1 MAESESEKLR
11 DAKARLA
18 VEEKIS
24 ALQGRDI
31 SQNFS
36 EVEQIKEILYLNT
49 KKTEFDRA
57 ILKSARDLNDQIL
70 KNISGITTINKLK
83 TAQQRTEA
91 KADKARALAF
101 EVEKSLSETQI
112 TNLKTL
118 EFIRGKELIALENVA
133 KIQQKIDDGVMTQKQ
148 GQAQLNYYKKEA
160 RDLDAEQESILKS
173 KLTDSAKLVL
183 SNKELAKAG
192 QRDADLQKK
201 VLDVTDGAAVKT
213 AEFLKLIPGFGNV
226 ATQVIG
232 SIEEG
237 IEDVLSGE
245 TSIKEFREEFSGI
258 NVLGKSVFS
267 KFNMITVAVGAI
279 SKAILEVNK
288 QQVLLTRNL
297 GHSLELSKVVTSEFA
312 LTSEVLGQ
320 ANSLV
325 EQFGINVQDAFTQE
339 TLQSA
344 TELQVAVGLTA
355 EEAGEL
361 AFLSTVSGDN
371 FERQLES
378 SVKSVNPLLSARKIL
393 QQVGNLSSF
402 ISLNFDNNVTALVSA
417 ASKAKELG
425 LELSQVDK
433 IADNLLDIESS
444 ITSEFEARIITGQD
458 LNLNMARFYAFNN
471 DLVGVTREIGNNQKI
486 ISTFAGTNRVA
497 QDAIAGALGL
507 SREEISTMIR
517 EQKVLNGMTDEAR
530 EAQRLGDIKAIEN
543 VEKLK
548 KSFQRLFESAAIF
561 LEPIVTALTSL
572 TAVLSYVAEG
582 VNAIGSVFN
591 PGFFRNL
598 TNLLSLAAIAAGFI
612 MGGPVVGFS
621 VMAGLGLLGA
631 GAVSLGNDVY
641 SPGYGKRTLL
651 APEGAIALNN
661 DDTVLAGTNLG
672 RNSGYSRSQ
681 FKELKAA
688 VREGAS
694 EAVLAID
701 GRRLMASTQVANV
714 IEQRQYSV

>member
-1 MAESESEKLR
+1 MALNEKEKLTL
-11 DAKARLA
+11 AKERLA

-36 EVEQIKEILYLNT
+36 EVENIKEILSLNT
-49 KKTEFDRA
+49 KKTEFDRE
-57 ILKSARDLNDQIL
+57 ILKSARDLNDQVL
-70 KNISGITTINKLK
+70 KNIGGITTINKLT
-83 TAQQRTEA
+83 TARQRTEA
-91 KADKARALAF
+91 KANKAKKLADEVTNSLTDKQQGYLLDVKTLRKEEL
-101 EVEKSLSETQI
+101 E
-112 TNLKTL
+112 NLK
-118 EFIRGKELIALENVA
+118 EAA
-133 KIQQKIDDGVMTQKQ
+133 KVQTKIDEGVMTQKQ
-148 GQAQLNYYKKEA
+148 GQFQLNIFKKA
-160 RDLDAEQESILKS
+160 ANDADVAQEKIIRR

-183 SNKELAKAG
+183 SSEALAEAG
-192 QRDADLQKK
+192 FEQVKLQKD
-201 VLDVTDGAAVKT
+201 VLKVTDGAAIKT

-226 ATQVIG
+226 ATQVID
-232 SIEEG
+232 SIDEG
-237 IEDVLSGE
+237 IEDVLTGE
-245 TSIKEFREEFSGI
+245 TSIKEFKEEFSGI

-339 TLQSA
+339 TLESA

-378 SVKSVNPLLSARKIL
+378 AVKSVNPLLSARKIL
-393 QQVGNLSSF
+393 QQVGNISSF

-433 IADNLLDIESS
+433 IADSLLDIESS

-530 EAQRLGDIKAIEN
+530 EDQRLGDIKAVEN

-561 LEPIVTALTSL
+561 LEPIVSGLTSL
-572 TAVLSYVAEG
+572 VSILNVVTKGINV
-582 VNAIGSVFN
+582 IGSVFN

-598 TNLLSLAAIAAGFI
+598 TNFLALAAIAAGFI
-612 MGGPVVGFS
+612 MGGPLGGFAVMGALTAVGD
-621 VMAGLGLLGA
+621 VAT
-631 GAVSLGNDVY
+631 VLGNDVY

-681 FKELKAA
+681 FKELKTA

-714 IEQRQYSV
+714 IEQRQHPI

>member
-1 MAESESEKLR
+1 MALNEKEKLTL
-11 DAKARLA
+11 AKERLA

-36 EVEQIKEILYLNT
+36 EVENIKEILSLNT
-49 KKTEFDRA
+49 KKTEFDRE
-57 ILKSARDLNDQIL
+57 ILKSARDLNDQVL
-70 KNISGITTINKLK
+70 KNIGGITTINKLT
-83 TAQQRTEA
+83 TARQRTEA
-91 KADKARALAF
+91 KANKAKKLADEVTNSLTDKQQGYLLDVKTLRKEEL
-101 EVEKSLSETQI
+101 E
-112 TNLKTL
+112 NLK
-118 EFIRGKELIALENVA
+118 EAA
-133 KIQQKIDDGVMTQKQ
+133 KVQTKIDEGVMTQKQ
-148 GQAQLNYYKKEA
+148 GQFQLNIFKKA
-160 RDLDAEQESILKS
+160 ANDADVAQEKIIRR

-183 SNKELAKAG
+183 SSEALAEAG
-192 QRDADLQKK
+192 FEQVKLQKD
-201 VLDVTDGAAVKT
+201 VLKVTDGAAIKT

-226 ATQVIG
+226 ATQVID
-232 SIEEG
+232 SIDEG
-237 IEDVLSGE
+237 IEDVLTGE
-245 TSIKEFREEFSGI
+245 TSIKEFKEEFSGI

-339 TLQSA
+339 TLESA

-378 SVKSVNPLLSARKIL
+378 AVKSVNPLLSARKIL
-393 QQVGNLSSF
+393 QQVGNISSF

-433 IADNLLDIESS
+433 IADSLLDIESS

-530 EAQRLGDIKAIEN
+530 EDQRLGDIKAVEN

-561 LEPIVTALTSL
+561 LEPIVSGLTSL
-572 TAVLSYVAEG
+572 VSILNVVTKGINV
-582 VNAIGSVFN
+582 IGSVFN

-598 TNLLSLAAIAAGFI
+598 TNFLALAAIAAGFI
-612 MGGPVVGFS
+612 MGGPLGGFAVMGALTAVGD
-621 VMAGLGLLGA
+621 VAT
-631 GAVSLGNDVY
+631 VLGNDVY

-681 FKELKAA
+681 FKELKTA

-714 IEQRQYSV
+714 IEQRQHSV